1 MQLGHKLIK
10 EAFVC
15 LLVSL
20 INDCIEQT
28 LRWDIRLE
36 VAFTAIKSMN
46 KQESVMAN
54 YILHFNTSSEPS
66 YPYWFNNA
74 AGKCHFDR
82 EKVAEELGFMRIDAF
97 SYSWPDE
104 PQASLSSRMDGLLG
118 GLQQNDC
125 LIVQWPMP
133 AFGPRWVNLFIDRVH
148 FFGAKLI
155 FLIDDMAS
163 WQMGIKPPDASSPE
177 MASYLAIPTVAE
189 EFNYLLHADGL
200 IVHSDAMRSHLSEQL
215 ALAGKK
221 LTDNISSYG
230 PGVNKTKY
238 FKGRRQL
245 NNGVDYAGAL
255 HKAKFLQ
262 QLSADFKLN
271 IYGAGPK
278 DQVFAKNRAIRL
290 HKRVD
295 PEAIPQMLE
304 GSFGL
309 VWDSDAYPDVVG
321 RWGEYERYN
330 TPAKFPMYLSANEPV
345 IVWSQAA
352 TAPFVEANQI
362 GLTIDSMDQLVQ
374 AVQSVTKEQYDK
386 MLTNVERISPLIRDG
401 FFLKKAI
408 VDVMSKVYVDHK
420 AFS

>member
-1 MQLGHKLIK
+1 
-10 EAFVC
+10 
-15 LLVSL
+15 
-20 INDCIEQT
+20 
-28 LRWDIRLE
+28 
-36 VAFTAIKSMN
+36 
-46 KQESVMAN
+46 MAN
-54 YILHFNTSSEPS
+54 YIFHFNTSSEPS
-66 YPYWFNNA
+66 YPYWINNA

-82 EKVAEELGFMRIDAF
+82 EEVAEQLGFLRIDGFA
-97 SYSWPDE
+97 YSWLDE
-104 PQASLSSRMDGLLG
+104 PDNVLSSRMDGLLG
-118 GLQQNDC
+118 GLQRNDC

-163 WQMGIKPPDASSPE
+163 WQMGLKFPEASSPE
-177 MASYLAIPTVAE
+177 IPAYLSNPAVAE
-189 EFNYLLHADGL
+189 EFNYLSRTDGI
-200 IVHSDAMRSHLSEQL
+200 IVHSAAMKLHLKDQL

-221 LTDNISSYG
+221 ITDNVTWYG

-238 FKGRRQL
+238 FKSRRHL
-245 NNGVDYAGAL
+245 GNGVDYAGAL

-262 QLSADFKLN
+262 HLSADFKLN

-278 DQVFAKNRAIRL
+278 DQQLAKKRAIHL
-290 HKRVD
+290 HERVD

-309 VWDSDAYPDVVG
+309 VWDSDSYPDVVG

-352 TAPFVEANQI
+352 MAPFVRANQI
-362 GLTIDSMDQLVQ
+362 GLTIDSMAQLPD
-374 AVQSVTKEQYDK
+374 AVQSVTKDQYSQ
-386 MLTNVERISPLIRDG
+386 MLTNVQRISPLIRDG

-408 VDVMSKVYVDHK
+408 LDVMAKIYINNPTG
-420 AFS
+420 